1 MNWKNT
7 KLIFKRELS
16 DQWRDRRTIF
26 TILVMP
32 LVLYPL
38 MGMALLQTAQFMHQS
53 SPRVLMVG
61 ADTLASD
68 AGLLQGDDFDPAL
81 YNPDEASGVVLVQS
95 NTLEDEQQKL
105 IADLL
110 GQTTTDAEDTANP
123 KLEKLMKQIGVDL
136 LIRVRGSPD
145 HHHKTDLQLVANST
159 SDQSAVAIS
168 KVAQLVERW
177 KTRSLQKRLKEMNI
191 AEESVSAI
199 SVSSIDIASKTRR
212 TAAVW
217 AKLLPFIVLVW
228 ALTGAFYPAID
239 ICAGEKERGTLET
252 LLSSPAGRNEIV
264 TGKLMTV
271 ASFSF
276 ATAILNLVS
285 MVATGLLVISQLGSS
300 GNLPLDM
307 GFPPITSLPWLIV
320 GMVPIVALFSSLAL
334 ALAAFA
340 KSSKEGQYYL
350 VPLLMSLI
358 PLMMLSMLPSA
369 KLDLGTSLIP
379 VTGMLL
385 LIKNLMLGEYQLA
398 LQFVGPVLAI
408 TLVCCWMSIR
418 WAVFQFNSESV
429 MFRSGEKFGIGLWIK
444 HVVRD
449 RGPLPSFSEAILC
462 GVIIL
467 VVKFFMGL
475 SAQLTLTFGGFS
487 KQVIISQIC
496 TIALPAILMALFL
509 TRGPRE
515 TLKLKWPRMSYV
527 PACILIAICLHPG
540 FLMLSHV
547 VMYLYPASA
556 GLDQIQHAVTMILAD
571 APNTLAIIAVL
582 ALVPAICEEVA
593 FRGFILSGLQTIRGK
608 WTAIIISAAFF
619 GIAHGIL
626 QQSIMASFVGV
637 VLGII
642 AVQTGSLLPCIAYH
656 LTHNSLPI
664 LMSVFPTH
672 SIDTSYMSYVLQ
684 TNAAGSIEYTLLA
697 TIVMPLCGLGLL
709 LWLWKFSDKKTPQPE
724 YLGFKRQATAAG

>member
-7 KLIFKRELS
+7 KLIFRRELN

-53 SPRVLMVG
+53 PPRVLMLG
-61 ADTLASD
+61 AENMPANPAFLIDND
-68 AGLLQGDDFDPAL
+68 FNPMLLPKE
-81 YNPDEASGVVLVQS
+81 EAAGVVLVTSDQLP
-95 NTLEDEQQKL
+95 NDQLERFQELLEAGDSEIDASGLEQWLK
-105 IADLL
+105 ITGFDLVV
-110 GQTTTDAEDTANP
+110 QTT
-123 KLEKLMKQIGVDL
+123 
-136 LIRVRGSPD
+136 RGSPQNAN
-145 HHHKTDLQLVANST
+145 KPALNLFANST
-159 SDQSAVAIS
+159 SDQSALAMSQVSRLID
-168 KVAQLVERW
+168 RW
-177 KTRSLQKRLKEMNI
+177 KAATLKQRLKDLDI
-191 AEESVSAI
+191 AEESVSAL
-199 SVSSIDIASKTRR
+199 SVSTVDVASKDRR
-212 TAAVW
+212 KAAMW

-239 ICAGEKERGTLET
+239 LCAGEKERGTLET

-264 TGKLMTV
+264 TGKLLTV

-285 MVATGLLVISQLGSS
+285 MVATGMLVLGQLGGSAS
-300 GNLPLDM
+300 LPVDM
-307 GFPPITSLPWLIV
+307 GFPPLTALPWLVV
-320 GMVPIVALFSSLAL
+320 GMIPVVALFSSLAL

-350 VPLLMSLI
+350 VPLLMSLV

-398 LQFVGPVLAI
+398 LQFAGPVLAI

-418 WAVFQFNSESV
+418 WAVFQFNNESV
-429 MFRSGEKFGIGLWIK
+429 LFRSGEKFGIGSWLK
-444 HVVRD
+444 HLVRD
-449 RGPLPSFSEAILC
+449 RGPLPSFGEAVLC
-462 GVIIL
+462 GVMIL
-467 VVKFFMGL
+467 VIKFFVGL
-475 SAQLTLTFGGFS
+475 SAQLTLTFNGFA
-487 KQVIISQIC
+487 KQVVISQVA

-515 TLKLKWPRMSYV
+515 TLKLKWPRLSYV
-527 PACILIAICLHPG
+527 PAAILIAICLHPG
-540 FLMLSHV
+540 FILLSQL
-547 VMYLYPASA
+547 VMFLYPASA
-556 GLDQIQHAVTMILAD
+556 GLAQIQSAVSMILAD
-571 APNTLAIIAVL
+571 APGTLAIIAVL
-582 ALVPAICEEVA
+582 ALVPAVCEEVA
-593 FRGFILSGLQTIRGK
+593 FRGFILSGLQTIRSK
-608 WTAIIISAAFF
+608 WTAIIISALLF

-626 QQSIMASFVGV
+626 QQSIMAAFVGV

-642 AVQTGSLLPCIAYH
+642 AVQTGSLLPCVAYH
-656 LTHNSLPI
+656 LTHNALPI

-672 SIDTSYMSYVLQ
+672 SIDTSYMGYVLS

-697 TIVMPLCGLGLL
+697 SIVMPLCGFVLL
-709 LWLWKFSDKKTPQPE
+709 FWLWKFSDQQTPEPD
-724 YLGFKRQATAAG
+724 YLGFAKPDLQGTA